1 MSTTSA
7 GAIRIF
13 FTRGPCARRMRTRSS
28 RELDASRAL
37 EEPGVMTVLTQ
48 ADVPG
53 EGDSGANRHDE
64 PLFPTEILFYHQP
77 IAWVL
82 GETLEAAQRG
92 AARVTAEY
100 EPLPAILTIE
110 EAIEAR
116 SFLTEAASDRRRR
129 YQRPRREPDSR
140 QGDAQDR
147 RPGTFLSG
155 NAGVPRVDRR
165 GRLHRCPFVDT
176 ASVGDS
182 GSGRARPRRAAQSC
196 DRRVPAHGRRVRR
209 QGSAGQ
215 SVRGDCRAW
224 RVEDEASRAR
234 AG

>member
-1 MSTTSA
+1 M
-7 GAIRIF
+7 
-13 FTRGPCARRMRTRSS
+13 CAPHAHALV

-64 PLFPTEILFYHQP
+64 PLFPTEVLFYHQP

-116 SFLTEAASDRRRR
+116 SFLTEELRIVDGDIGRRRCE
-129 YQRPRREPDSR
+129 PRSHRR
-140 QGDAQDR
+140 GAQDR
-147 RPGTFLSG
+147 RPGAFLSG
-155 NAGVPRVDRR
+155 DAGVRSR
-165 GRLHRCPFVDT
+165 G
-176 ASVGDS
+176 
-182 GSGRARPRRAAQSC
+182 
-196 DRRVPAHGRRVRR
+196 
-209 QGSAGQ
+209 
-215 SVRGDCRAW
+215 
-224 RVEDEASRAR
+224 
-234 AG
+234 